1 MSHKVLIVEDE
12 AEIARLITLNL
23 EKEGFDCFHCRDGI
37 AALEAFKQQQP
48 DVIVLDLM
56 MPGLN
61 GLEVCTRIRRQT
73 EGKDPFI
80 LMLTAKGEEI
90 DRVVGLSTGADDY
103 LVKPFSAPELVAR
116 IRALLRRS
124 LRQID
129 VEVQHRTQHFL
140 VNETQRIVFK
150 VDGGK
155 EQALNLTT
163 IEFDLL
169 NTFTSQP
176 HRVWNRTQLI
186 DRLWGDNFYG
196 DDRVVDTHVAR
207 LRKKI
212 EPDTA
217 HPQFIKTVL
226 GVGYKFEDEPA
237 SSSRIS

>member
-23 EKEGFDCFHCRDGI
+23 EKEGFECFHCRDGL
-37 AALEAFKQQQP
+37 AALEMFEQQQP

-61 GLEVCTRIRRQT
+61 GLEVCTRIRRRV

-80 LMLTAKGEEI
+80 LMLTAKGEEL
-90 DRVVGLSTGADDY
+90 DRVIGLSTGADDY

-129 VEVQHRTQHFL
+129 MEDCQHRTQHFT
-140 VNETQRIVFK
+140 VNETQRSATQTL
-150 VDGGK
+150 DGTPK
-155 EQALNLTT
+155 QLNLTT

-169 NTFTSQP
+169 NTFASQP
-176 HRVWNRTQLI
+176 NRVWNRTQLI
-186 DRLWGDNFYG
+186 DRLWGDDFYG

-217 HPQFIKTVL
+217 RPQFIKTVL
-226 GVGYKFEDEPA
+226 GVGYRFEDEKV
-237 SSSRIS
+237 R

>member
-1 MSHKVLIVEDE
+1 MTHKVLIVEDE
-12 AEIARLITLNL
+12 VEIARLITINL

-73 EGKDPFI
+73 VGKDPFI

-103 LVKPFSAPELVAR
+103 LVKPFSAPELIAR

-124 LRQID
+124 LRKID
-129 VEVQHRTQHFL
+129 TEDLQHCTQHFI
-140 VNETQRIVFK
+140 VNETQRTAFK
-150 VDGGK
+150 IDDGK
-155 EQALNLTT
+155 EQQLNLTT

-169 NTFTSQP
+169 NTFASQP
-176 HRVWNRTQLI
+176 NRVWNRTQLI
-186 DRLWGDNFYG
+186 DRLWGDDFYG

-217 HPQFIKTVL
+217 HPQFVKTVL
-226 GVGYKFEDEPA
+226 GVGYKFEDEKA
-237 SSSRIS
+237 K